1 MRLHSI
7 VLKSLRQHWLSSSL
21 ALISIAVGSS
31 LLIAVT
37 SLREQSH
44 KAFTESGIGVDAI
57 LGPKGSSLQI
67 VLNAIYNLETMPG
80 KVKWSYYKKVLQ
92 APIVVKGIPFC
103 TGHSYGGFRVNAI
116 DPAFLTEFEYV
127 PGKTFSFNKREGGA
141 GRRLENLDEA
151 VAGSVAAKELHIVL
165 GSTFNPVCGVQSGD
179 PVHVNDH
186 IKFVGILAPTGTPY
200 DRAIYIPLERFYT
213 LEGHN
218 AKMAIDED
226 YREISGAYLKIKSGR
241 GGTMNP
247 AIQALKY
254 DIDQSQDA
262 QLVIPNEVMPRLFN
276 IIGWVDNVLFAVA
289 LMVTVLATLFL
300 FVALISALKDRRRDI
315 ALMRTLGATR
325 LIIVGLVLSE
335 ALIISLAGVLS
346 GLLLGHCIVEVGC
359 YYVHAETGLLLSPWY
374 ISSADI
380 WILPGAAVISLLAGI
395 IPAIAAYRQT
405 VVQNLIPVS

>member
-21 ALISIAVGSS
+21 ALFSIAVGSS
-31 LLIAVT
+31 MLIAVT

-92 APIVVKGIPFC
+92 TPLVVKGFPFC

-127 PGKTFSFNKREGGA
+127 PGKTFSFKKSEGGA
-141 GRRLENLDEA
+141 GRQLEKLDEA
-151 VAGSVAAKELHIVL
+151 VAGSIAARELHIVL
-165 GSTFNPVCGVQSGD
+165 GNTFNPVCGVQSGD

-241 GGTMNP
+241 GGATNP

-346 GLLLGHCIVEVGC
+346 GLLLGHCIGVW
-359 YYVHAETGLLLSPWY
+359 LLLCPCRDR
-374 ISSADI
+374 AF
-380 WILPGAAVISLLAGI
+380 A
-395 IPAIAAYRQT
+395 
-405 VVQNLIPVS
+405 